1 MALEKP
7 IIPTFSLKE
16 RDRRWSL
23 LRAAMKKANF
33 DALIALPHEGH
44 WDQFGCDTRYI
55 TQIGGTQTEVG
66 CVLPLGS
73 RRHRRG
79 ARRKRN
85 RMVGPGAGLG
95 QRHSPVAP
103 LLWRAGDRSFEG
115 SPRRARRRHRFVR
128 HGPRAGRR
136 RALGDFRKDSHRT
149 AQRQIRQRHRRYA
162 RSSLGKSAEEV
173 AFIEKAAE
181 IIGHANEVLI
191 QHAKVGVGEHELI
204 AEMLRE
210 VVRRGGEPITMMLF
224 GTGGPEVPWAQRV
237 FTTRKLKPGD
247 LINTEVEGKY
257 AGYIAQ
263 ALQPISLGPKP
274 KELEKIF
281 DATKVIFDRMLKFL
295 KPGITFGAVAKFY
308 QDEVAAAGYEPDG
321 ALMHGRGLGEDA
333 PMLWGA
339 RKDFPEKDQLI
350 KRRPCV
356 HFEAR
361 LQTRLHARL
370 DPRRRHRGDRSERGE
385 AIGQARTGVCLGII
399 RFLGDLETVSQL
411 SFRGEAEESLLECG
425 CRHEIPRYAR
435 DDRWGP
441 LRIVTAPLNSKDARP
456 WLEASHRRRAPATP
470 CDTNCLYNISSTL
483 QSHTEEMP

>member
-1 MALEKP
+1 VALEKP
-7 IIPTFSLKE
+7 IIPTFSMKE
-16 RDRRWSL
+16 RDRRWSA
-23 LRAAMKKANF
+23 LRAAMKRANF

-66 CVLPLGS
+66 CVIPLEADVTAVVRGENEIEWWGLAQDWVKDIRPS
-73 RRHRRG
+73 RRSYGEPVIDRLKEVRAERVG
-79 ARRKRN
+79 VIALSG
-85 RMVGPGAGLG
+85 MV
-95 QRHSPVAP
+95 RAP
-103 LLWRAGDRSFEG
+103 EGVVPWGTFE
-115 SPRRARRRHRFVR
+115 
-128 HGPRAGRR
+128 
-136 RALGDFRKDSHRT
+136 KIRT
-149 AQRQIRQRHRRYA
+149 ALPNVKFANATDVMQEV
-162 RSSLGKSAEEV
+162 RSVKSAEEV

-191 QHAKVGVGEHELI
+191 QHAKVGVGENELI

-237 FTTRKLKPGD
+237 FTTRKLKAGD

-295 KPGITFGAVAKFY
+295 KPGISFGAVVKFY
-308 QDEVAAAGYEPDG
+308 QDEVATAGYEPDG

-350 KRRPCV
+350 KEGHVFILKPACKQGFMRDSIRAGDTVAVEANGARR
-356 HFEAR
+356 
-361 LQTRLHARL
+361 
-370 DPRRRHRGDRSERGE
+370 
-385 AIGQARTGVCLGII
+385 LGK
-399 RFLGDLETVSQL
+399 RELTFVTV
-411 SFRGEAEESLLECG
+411 
-425 CRHEIPRYAR
+425 
-435 DDRWGP
+435 
-441 LRIVTAPLNSKDARP
+441 
-456 WLEASHRRRAPATP
+456 
-470 CDTNCLYNISSTL
+470 
-483 QSHTEEMP
+483 